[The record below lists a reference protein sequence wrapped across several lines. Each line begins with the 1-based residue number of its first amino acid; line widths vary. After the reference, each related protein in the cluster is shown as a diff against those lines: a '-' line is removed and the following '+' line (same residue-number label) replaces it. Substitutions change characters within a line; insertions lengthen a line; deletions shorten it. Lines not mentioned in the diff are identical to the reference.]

1 MISALIHVGH
11 SGPSLS
17 AIGLCNVCAWSRQV
31 TKHSALVVLV
41 LRLSAIWV
49 TANGAQVPQV
59 RTQQSAPS
67 TRPTD
72 RDLEKPNPAANEY
85 PADKAAS
92 PDPLL
97 APARA
102 LLAKGSLPEAESATR
117 RFLQNHAESAE
128 GHYLLGFILFREISA
143 KWFETGK
150 AHGQTSPYYGAD
162 ASGAVA
168 QFRDAKAKES
178 LAEFTTGAK
187 FRVPSAFDLK
197 IVALDYVLLKAYV
210 DADQWL
216 TQSLRRNPRDAQA
229 WYYLGRTKYSES
241 QFPEAIQAFVECL
254 KLEPH
259 NVEAETNV
267 GLSYEALAQR
277 DQARQAF
284 ENAIA
289 WEADAAAKDPQPY
302 IELGHLYLQ
311 QNEAEKAVPYLVQ
324 VNSIAPNV
332 SKAHEELGR
341 AYSLLHRLPESQAE
355 LEKAAALDPETA
367 QLHCLLG
374 QVYRQ
379 QGMVAQAQS
388 EFDRC
393 TALQQTQPAAAVKK

>member
-1 MISALIHVGH
+1 
-11 SGPSLS
+11 
-17 AIGLCNVCAWSRQV
+17 
-31 TKHSALVVLV
+31 
-41 LRLSAIWV
+41 
-49 TANGAQVPQV
+49 
-59 RTQQSAPS
+59 
-67 TRPTD
+67 
-72 RDLEKPNPAANEY
+72 
-85 PADKAAS
+85 
-92 PDPLL
+92 LL

-102 LLAKGSLPEAESATR
+102 LLTKGNLPEAESATR
-117 RFLQNHAESAE
+117 LYLQNHGQSAE

-143 KWFETGK
+143 KWSEAGK
-150 AHGQTSPYYGAD
+150 VHGQISPYYGAD

-187 FRVPSAFDLK
+187 FHVPSAFDLK
-197 IVALDYVLLKAYV
+197 IVALDYILLKAYT

-216 TQSLRRNPRDAQA
+216 TQSLRRNSRDAQA

-267 GLSYEALAQR
+267 GLSYEGLTQR

-289 WEADAAAKDPQPY
+289 WEFEAAVKDPQPF

-311 QNEAEKAVPYLVQ
+311 QNDAERAVPPLLQ
-324 VNSIAPNV
+324 ATSISPNV

-341 AYSLLHRLPESQAE
+341 AYSLLHRLPESEAE
-355 LEKAAALDPETA
+355 FEKAVALDPETA
-367 QLHCLLG
+367 PLRCLLG
-374 QVYRQ
+374 QVYRR

-388 EFDRC
+388 EFERC
-393 TALQQTQPAAAVKK
+393 TALQQPQPATSVKK